1 MLALLFLLPQ
11 IVYTSPTSP
20 PLHSPYHSTL
30 YPFPSSRHLL
40 LGTLL
45 SLPAPSHQFQLSD
58 LQLPSLPPPP
68 PWLPTIS
75 LSSIAG
81 GFKQLG
87 SSLRSLPDLQL
98 PWKDLLAELVK
109 AAANDPN
116 DGSSEEQLEKENRQL
131 NQMLNKPLEDIEN
144 LVDTR

>member
-11 IVYTSPTSP
+11 IVYTSPRFP
-20 PLHSPYHSTL
+20 PLHSPHHSTL
-30 YPFPSSRHLL
+30 LTFPSSQLL

-58 LQLPSLPPPP
+58 LQLPTLPPPP
-68 PWLPTIS
+68 KWLPTIS

-81 GFKQLG
+81 GVQDLG
-87 SSLRSLPDLQL
+87 SSLRTLPKLQL
-98 PWKDLLAELVK
+98 PLKDLLVELMK
-109 AAANDPN
+109 AAVNDRKT
-116 DGSSEEQLEKENRQL
+116 GESEGQLEKENRQL
-131 NQMLNKPLEDIEN
+131 NQQLNKPLEDIEN